1 MTTERAQAYGRV
13 MRTLADLGGASL
25 HADEVQL
32 VREAADELLFSRTF
46 DDDAERT
53 LATVYDLTDEL
64 TSNDRLLPET
74 ARRLVADIEGCGP
87 LERDV
92 SAAA

>member
-13 MRTLADLGGASL
+13 MRTLEDLVGTRL

-46 DDDAERT
+46 DDASERI
-53 LATVYDLTDEL
+53 LATVYELTDEL
-64 TSNDRLLPET
+64 TANDRLLPET
-74 ARRLVADIEGCGP
+74 ARGLVADVEGCGP
-87 LERDV
+87 FETDV